1 MGLEDRID
9 RPRTVSQKDS
19 PSRGFVFRI
28 EWGMFLKKKKFEKKF
43 RERKGRYCIRMLCL
57 HEMFLKLGKR
67 ERCRLWGVDSAFRLR
82 KAR

>member
-28 EWGMFLKKKKFEKKF
+28 EWGMFLKKKK
-43 RERKGRYCIRMLCL
+43 
-57 HEMFLKLGKR
+57 
-67 ERCRLWGVDSAFRLR
+67 LR
-82 KAR
+82 KKVSREKGEILYSHAVPTRNVSQAWKEGKMSAVGG